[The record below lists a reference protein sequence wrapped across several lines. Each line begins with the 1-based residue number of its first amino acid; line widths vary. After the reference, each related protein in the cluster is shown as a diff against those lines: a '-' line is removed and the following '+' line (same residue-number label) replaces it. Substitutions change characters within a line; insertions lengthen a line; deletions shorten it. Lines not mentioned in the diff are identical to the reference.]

1 MRIAV
6 TDVIR
11 DGYGF
16 AADAV
21 RRSTATSSGGRAIL
35 AG

>member
-1 MRIAV
+1 MRIGI

-16 AADAV
+16 AATAV
-21 RRSTATSSGGRAIL
+21 RRSTATSSDLRAIL
-35 AG
+35 AV